1 MISSLTISVQL
12 LDQFPIYSLFIRTTV
27 DHYVRD
33 KGGGAV
39 LEETKVRLSRSRKS
53 NQYLSLLRNSF

>member
-39 LEETKVRLSRSRKS
+39 LEETKVVCQDQESPINTCL
-53 NQYLSLLRNSF
+53 Y